1 MQVRPREQSLVL
13 VTVGD
18 PPDSGLSG
26 LVVAN
31 VSMSSSFTH
40 MLIITPDF
48 DQRSGVLA
56 ASVKPVSLGL
66 HALCSG
72 L

>member
-1 MQVRPREQSLVL
+1 MKQDVWHRRRILYHMQVRPRWQSLVL
-13 VTVGD
+13 ITVGD

-26 LVVAN
+26 LVVAH

-48 DQRSGVLA
+48 AQRSG
-56 ASVKPVSLGL
+56 
-66 HALCSG
+66 C
-72 L
+72 